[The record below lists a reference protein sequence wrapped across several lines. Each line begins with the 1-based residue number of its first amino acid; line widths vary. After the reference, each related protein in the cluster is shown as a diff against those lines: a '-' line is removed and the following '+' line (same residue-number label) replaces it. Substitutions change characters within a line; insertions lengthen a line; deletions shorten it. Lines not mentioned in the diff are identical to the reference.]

1 MRFKLNFLLFFLLTL
16 VLILSSVF
24 SYSSL
29 RDQLNSDYQAR
40 KQELTNR
47 LQMSLVL
54 ALWNRDNKTIA
65 DLVSAE
71 LASPDVASI
80 RVYET
85 GYDQVGEAEG
95 APDGQSDAKLVWADR
110 ASNKEVV
117 GDLVEEQR
125 LPLRWRAGKAPSLQ
139 GEADGLELGFAQI
152 VFTRQHVEHLLAAQI
167 RHRVFEIVM
176 LNLCLGLVLFVVMSR
191 VVIAPLAA
199 LSHAFKALAMNPQ
212 AGMLELKGEDEFG
225 EVVEAFNQIER
236 RLMSDIERRIEAE
249 KSLRQTNEELTH
261 ALESLKSAQESLV
274 ASDKF
279 AALGSLVAGVAHE
292 INTPVGVAVTGASF
306 ILEETKRIEK
316 ALNAGGVKKSE
327 ILQFIASIAEG
338 AVLVQSNAE
347 RAAHLVQSFKQVA
360 VDEISEQRRDID
372 LNTYLGEVLTSLRPK
387 YKNTRI
393 KVGYTC
399 PEGLAMDTYP
409 GLLAQVM
416 TNLITNAL
424 VHGFDEGAE
433 GEIAIRAWVEDG
445 DWVNIECANSGKTIP
460 SEDMNKIFEPFF
472 TTRRSTGG
480 TGLGLN
486 IVFNIVTQ
494 KLGGSITVTSKPGED
509 TKFTVRVPR
518 ISGDKANDRRQK

>member
-1 MRFKLNFLLFFLLTL
+1 MRFKLNFLLFSLLTL

-29 RDQLNSDYQAR
+29 RDQLNADYQAR

-85 GYDQVGEAEG
+85 GYESSGESEGGAAE
-95 APDGQSDAKLVWADR
+95 QSGAKLVWADR
-110 ASNKEVV
+110 ASNKEI
-117 GDLVEEQR
+117 GGEMSEEFR
-125 LPLRWRAGKAPSLQ
+125 LPLRWRAGKAPNPQS
-139 GEADGLELGFAQI
+139 ENDGLELGYAQI
-152 VFTRQHVEHLLAAQI
+152 VFTRQHVEGLLAAQL
-167 RHRVFEIVM
+167 RHRVLEIVM
-176 LNLCLGLVLFVVMSR
+176 LNIFLGLVLFVVMSR

-212 AGMLELKGEDEFG
+212 AGVLEIKGKDEFG
-225 EVVEAFNQIER
+225 EVVEAFNQIEE
-236 RLMSDIERRIEAE
+236 RLMSDIERRVEAE
-249 KSLRQTNEELTH
+249 KSLRQTNEELTR

-306 ILEETKRIEK
+306 ILEETRRVQKLL
-316 ALNAGGVKKSE
+316 AVGGVKKSE
-327 ILQFIASIAEG
+327 MLQFIESISEG

-399 PEGLAMDTYP
+399 PEGLGMDTYP
-409 GLLAQVM
+409 GLLAQVL
-416 TNLITNAL
+416 TNLVTNAL

-433 GEIAIRAWVEDG
+433 GEIAIRAWLEGG
-445 DWVNIECANSGKTIP
+445 DWVHIECANNGKVIP
-460 SEDMNKIFEPFF
+460 PDDINKIFEPFF

-494 KLGGSITVTSKPGED
+494 KLGGSITVTSKAGED
-509 TKFTVRVPR
+509 TRFTVRIPR
-518 ISGDKANDRRQK
+518 ISGDNAGNGR